1 MERVTQDPGTK
12 QTLRHRSDRES
23 PLPGWSDWGSS
34 GAPDM
39 CWTHSGSG
47 PGRWH
52 IPVPTFGVLPGY
64 KASIGGVA
72 VLWHEQPGEPAFHL
86 AFGPSHLRGCLGTG
100 LVSESLWVWH
110 KFSYPCPYPILELI
124 FIVSTAPKLTHTFW
138 VIPPSW
144 GWPRLSLWDATAP
157 RPSHPSLSLLTHIF
171 RFD

>member
-1 MERVTQDPGTK
+1 MKAHSQGDLIEAPLGHQICAEHTRAVGQADGTFLYRPSEFCQVTKLALEAWLCSGMNNP
-12 QTLRHRSDRES
+12 ES
-23 PLPGWSDWGSS
+23 LHFISHLVLPIWGDALGLGWSLS
-34 GAPDM
+34 P
-39 CWTHSGSG
+39 
-47 PGRWH
+47 
-52 IPVPTFGVLPGY
+52 
-64 KASIGGVA
+64 
-72 VLWHEQPGEPAFHL
+72 
-86 AFGPSHLRGCLGTG
+86 
-100 LVSESLWVWH
+100 LWVWH